1 MGIADDDIAKVRQ
14 SADIVKVVTE
24 HVALR
29 KVGRRW
35 VGLCPFHN
43 ERSGSFSVNAEE
55 GLYHC
60 FGCKASGD
68 TITFV
73 REVEGLDFVSAVEKL
88 AAMSG
93 VTLHYDNQQQGERRS
108 RNKRLTEAIERAV
121 DFYHDRLLSAPDAG
135 PARAYLKSRGYDGD
149 TVRKY
154 RLGWAPDDWDV
165 LARHLDLSDRDLK
178 EAGLG
183 FVNRRQRQQD
193 FFRARV
199 LFPIFDVGG
208 APIAF
213 GGRKLPDAEG
223 PKYRNTSD
231 DCVVYD
237 KSHTLYGLHWAKGD
251 MVKAGDDG
259 EAIICEGYT
268 DVHGFAAVGYERAVA
283 TCGTAL
289 TEEHIKILTRFAH
302 RLVLAFDADEAG
314 QAAAERLHQWEN
326 RYDLDVVVADLPGG
340 HDPGDLART
349 DPDGLRRAVDEA
361 KPFLQ
366 FRVDRVLGGA
376 DLSRA
381 ESRARAARAAVEV
394 IKGHPDPLVRDD
406 YLMRIADRCRFPNDQ
421 LRAMADAPATDAP
434 PPLEPERPRRRSDRH
449 RDTAEDEALRLLIHD
464 PDEIADRL
472 HPVLFAEPTHRAAV
486 VALTEAASVH
496 EALGVVDPD
505 LGDFI
510 RSMAVGD
517 VDAEGED
524 LLARLVDL
532 ASQRVLDGLQA
543 EARTAEDPGSYAE
556 PIAWLKHRMEDLR
569 ERDTRTKAIDA
580 LIPWLIEHGEGR
592 SDG

>member
-24 HVALR
+24 HIALR

-73 REVEGLDFVSAVEKL
+73 REVEGLDFVGAVEKL

-93 VTLHYDNQQQGERRS
+93 ITLRYDNQKQGERRD
-108 RNKRLTEAIERAV
+108 RKKRLIEAIGQAV
-121 DFYHDRLLSAPDAG
+121 AFYHERLLSAPDAG
-135 PARAYLKSRGYDGD
+135 PARAYLKSRGYDGE
-149 TVRKY
+149 TVRRY
-154 RLGWAPDDWDV
+154 QLGWAPDAWDA
-165 LARHLDLSDRDLK
+165 LAQSLSLSDRDLK
-178 EAGLG
+178 DAGLG
-183 FVNRRQRQQD
+183 FVNRRGRQQD

-199 LFPIFDVGG
+199 LFPIYNIGG
-208 APIAF
+208 EPIGF
-213 GGRKLPDAEG
+213 GGRKMPDADG

-231 DCVVYD
+231 DCLVYD
-237 KSHTLYGLHWAKGD
+237 KSSTLYGLHWAKSD
-251 MVKAGDDG
+251 MVRAGDDG

-268 DVHGFAAVGYERAVA
+268 DVHGFAAVGFDRAVA

-314 QAAAERLHQWEN
+314 QTAAERIHQWETT
-326 RYDLDVVVADLPGG
+326 YELDVRVADLPGG

-349 DPDGLRRAVDEA
+349 DPEGLRRAVDEA

-376 DLSRA
+376 DLSSA
-381 ESRARAARAAVEV
+381 EGRARAARAAVTV
-394 IKGHPDPLVRDD
+394 VRDHPSDLVRDD
-406 YLMRIADRCRFPNDQ
+406 YLQRIADRCRVDVER
-421 LRAMADAPATDAP
+421 LRKMADAPADDGP
-434 PPLEPERPRRRSDRH
+434 PPLEPNRPPRVERH
-449 RDTAEDEALRLLIHD
+449 RDTAEDEALRLLIQA
-464 PDEIADRL
+464 PDEIRAGL
-472 HPVLFAEPTHRAAV
+472 HPVLFADERHRAA
-486 VALTEAASVH
+486 ALALLEADSVH
-496 EALGVVDPD
+496 QALAVVDPD

-510 RSMAVGD
+510 RSMAVAD

-532 ASQRVLDGLQA
+532 ASQRMLDGLQA
-543 EARTAEDPGSYAE
+543 EARTADDPGSYAE
-556 PIAWLKHRMEDLR
+556 PVAWLKHRMEDLR
-569 ERDTRTKAIDA
+569 ERDTRTKALDD
-580 LIPWLIEHGEGR
+580 LLPWLIEHGEER
-592 SDG
+592 RP

>member
-43 ERSGSFSVNAEE
+43 ERTGSFSVNAEE

-93 VTLHYDNQQQGERRS
+93 IALHYDNQQQGERRS
-108 RNKRLTEAIERAV
+108 RNKRLTEAIEKAV
-121 DFYHDRLLSAPDAG
+121 DFYHERLLSAPDAG
-135 PARAYLKSRGYDGD
+135 RARAYLKSRGYDGE

-154 RLGWAPDDWDV
+154 RLGWAPDEWDA
-165 LARHLDLSDRDLK
+165 LARHLGLSDRDLK
-178 EAGLG
+178 DAGLG

-199 LFPIFDVGG
+199 LFPIFDVQG
-208 APIAF
+208 AAIAF
-213 GGRKLPDAEG
+213 GGRKLPDDEG

-237 KSHTLYGLHWAKGD
+237 KSRTLYGLHWAKSG

-283 TCGTAL
+283 TCGTSL
-289 TEEHIKILTRFAH
+289 TEEHIKVLTRFAH

-314 QAAAERLHQWEN
+314 QAAAERIHQWETQ
-326 RYDLDVVVADLPGG
+326 YELDVAVADLPGG
-340 HDPGDLART
+340 SDPGDLARS

-366 FRVDRVLGGA
+366 FRVDRVLGGG
-376 DLSRA
+376 DLSTA
-381 ESRARAARAAVEV
+381 EGRARAARAAVAV
-394 IKGHPDPLVRDD
+394 VRGHPDPLVRDP
-406 YLMRIADRCRFPNDQ
+406 YEMQIADRCRVDVDR
-421 LRAMADAPATDAP
+421 LRQMAATADAGDQAPAPAP
-434 PPLEPERPRRRSDRH
+434 DGPRQVRRH
-449 RDTAEDEALRLLIHD
+449 RDTAEDEALRLFIHD
-464 PDEIADRL
+464 PDQLDGRL
-472 HPVLFAEPTHRAAV
+472 HPVLFSDDRHRAAV
-486 VALTEAASVH
+486 IALAEADSVH
-496 EALGVVDPD
+496 DALAVLDPD

-532 ASQRVLDGLQA
+532 ACHRMLDRLQA
-543 EARTAEDPGSYAE
+543 EARTADDPGSYAE
-556 PIAWLKHRMEDLR
+556 PVAWLKHRMEDLR
-569 ERDTRTKAIDA
+569 ERDTRSKAIDA
-580 LIPWLIEHGEGR
+580 LLPWLIEHTEGR
-592 SDG
+592 PDA

>member
-1 MGIADDDIAKVRQ
+1 MGIADEDIAKVRQ
-14 SADIVKVVTE
+14 SADIVKVVSE

-29 KVGRRW
+29 KVGRSW

-73 REVEGLDFVSAVEKL
+73 RELEGLDFVTAVEKL
-88 AAMSG
+88 AAQSG
-93 VTLHYDNQQQGERRS
+93 VTLRYDNQQQGERSS
-108 RNKRLTEAIERAV
+108 RRKRLTAAIEQAV
-121 DFYHDRLLSAPDAG
+121 DFYHERLLSAPDAG
-135 PARAYLKSRGYDGD
+135 PARAYLKHRGYDGE

-154 RLGWAPDDWDV
+154 RLGWAPDEWDV
-165 LARHLDLSDRDLK
+165 LAKHLDLSDRDLK
-178 EAGLG
+178 DAGLG
-183 FVNRRQRQQD
+183 FVNRRRRQQD

-199 LFPIFDVGG
+199 LFPIFDVQGI
-208 APIAF
+208 PIAF
-213 GGRKLPDAEG
+213 GGRKMPDTEG

-231 DCVVYD
+231 DCVVYE
-237 KSHTLYGLHWAKGD
+237 KSRTLYGLHWAKSN
-251 MVKAGDDG
+251 MVKAGEDG

-268 DVHGFAAVGYERAVA
+268 DVHGFADVGYERAVA

-289 TEEHIKILTRFAH
+289 TEEHVKVLNRFAN

-314 QAAAERLHQWEN
+314 QAAAERLHQWETQ
-326 RYDLDVVVADLPGG
+326 YDLDVVVADLPGG

-376 DLSRA
+376 DLSSA
-381 ESRARAARAAVEV
+381 EGRARAARAALAVV
-394 IKGHPDPLVRDD
+394 RAHPSVLVRDD
-406 YLMRIADRCRFPNDQ
+406 YLVQIADRCRVDPDR
-421 LRAMADAPATDAP
+421 LRTMADAPVADEGPVLLDEP
-434 PPLEPERPRRRSDRH
+434 PRPRQRH
-449 RDTAEDEALRLLIHD
+449 RDTSEDEAIRLLIHD
-464 PDEIADRL
+464 PDQIRAGLD
-472 HPVLFAEPTHRAAV
+472 PVLFADERHRAAA
-486 VALTEAASVH
+486 VALLQEESVH
-496 EALGVVDPD
+496 AALAVVDPD

-524 LLARLVDL
+524 LMARLIDR
-532 ASQRVLDGLQA
+532 ASQRVLDRLQA
-543 EARTAEDPGSYAE
+543 EARTADDPGSYAE

-580 LIPWLIEHGEGR
+580 VLPWLVEHSEGR
-592 SDG
+592 TDG